1 MEIPL
6 ELIKGDKKPDEL
18 VMTSHRTGYQ
28 RFHTEELRNLYE
40 RYEVKID
47 ILKTA
52 LNPFICAI
60 F

>member
-1 MEIPL
+1 MEIPD
-6 ELIKGDKKPDEL
+6 ELVKGDKKPEEL
-18 VMTSHRTGYQ
+18 VMTSHRTGFQ

-47 ILKTA
+47 LLKSA